1 MADGRELQK
10 LDQLALGD
18 GKRARKSNAQIF
30 DELGLSLATISNDL
44 EKRFKLADDVE
55 GVLVIDTKSDGV
67 AAEKGLRPGTVI
79 VEVNQEK
86 VKTPRDFSEALK
98 RARKANQKSV
108 LLLINE
114 GGEVRFIG
122 LKLVKG

>member
-1 MADGRELQK
+1 M
-10 LDQLALGD
+10 ALGD
-18 GKRARKSNAQIF
+18 GKRAPKSTAQNF

-79 VEVNQEK
+79 VEVNQVK

>member
-1 MADGRELQK
+1 M
-10 LDQLALGD
+10 
-18 GKRARKSNAQIF
+18 
-30 DELGLSLATISNDL
+30 
-44 EKRFKLADDVE
+44 
-55 GVLVIDTKSDGV
+55 

-79 VEVNQEK
+79 VEVNQVK